1 MKLSD
6 KHLAY
11 WRANLRLSAV
21 LLSAWFVVTFVM
33 AWYARDLNFNFF
45 GWPLSFYMA
54 AQGAPIIYVLLIWYY
69 AKRMDEL
76 DAQFDVDE

>member
-6 KHLAY
+6 KHIAY

-33 AWYARDLNFNFF
+33 AWFARDLNFNFF

-54 AQGAPIIYVLLIWYY
+54 AQGAPIIYVFLIWYY

-76 DAQFDVDE
+76 DAQFDVNE

>member
-6 KHLAY
+6 KHIAY

-54 AQGAPIIYVLLIWYY
+54 AQGAPIIYVFLIWYY

-76 DAQFDVDE
+76 DAQFDVNE

>member
-1 MKLSD
+1 MNLTD
-6 KHLAY
+6 KHRQY

-21 LLSAWFVVTFVM
+21 LLLAWFVVTFVM
-33 AWYARDLNFNFF
+33 AWYARDLTFDFF

-54 AQGAPIIYVLLIWYY
+54 AQGAPIVYVFLIWYY

-76 DAQFDVDE
+76 DVQFDVEE

>member
-21 LLSAWFVVTFVM
+21 LLSVWFVVTFVM
-33 AWYARDLNFNFF
+33 AWYARDLSFNFF